1 MINISQNGASPMKC
15 STISQPV
22 ERRIDTIITCPYL
35 VNKLD
40 DEITINDADNK
51 PLKIYEAEI
60 LGNVLTFCIPLY

>member
-1 MINISQNGASPMKC
+1 MKC

-40 DEITINDADNK
+40 DDADNK

-60 LGNVLTFCIPLY
+60 LGNVITFCIPLY